1 MAGDRSTRTTKA
13 AHATSVDT
21 REFCV
26 TPAEPGRVWPRSAST
41 RAAARQPLGGQPTSP
56 ETGPESCAGECALGT
71 QPAVKRLKPKF
82 AECQK
87 AIVGGIGA
95 ITAAVVPLSPFL
107 PGSIAHLIAAAVALM
122 TGFATYLTK
131 NATQA
136 AAVEPMAQAVPES
149 PPQIVLDQ
157 LPASAPARHTAPVLA
172 GLALI
177 VGGAVLAGRHTER
190 HSRCV
195 TPFTLLPPGSIA
207 SGR

>member
-1 MAGDRSTRTTKA
+1 MAGHRTTRTTKA
-13 AHATSVDT
+13 ARATSLDT

-26 TPAEPGRVWPRSAST
+26 TPVEPGRAPRRSASA

-56 ETGPESCAGECALGT
+56 EAGPKYCAGECALGT
-71 QPAVKRLKPKF
+71 QPAAKRLKLKF
-82 AECQK
+82 AGCQK

-95 ITAAVVPLSPFL
+95 VTAAVVPLSPFL
-107 PGSIAHLIAAAVALM
+107 PGGVAHLIAAAVAVM

-131 NATQA
+131 NVTQA
-136 AAVEPMAQAVPES
+136 AAAEPAAQAVPAS
-149 PPQIVLDQ
+149 PPQTAPAQ
-157 LPASAPARHTAPVLA
+157 LPGSAPARHTGPVLA

-195 TPFTLLPPGSIA
+195 TPLTLLSPGSY
-207 SGR
+207 SVGR